1 MTKAFDRASD
11 LEMEEREQ
19 ALNRHLNRVKELPD
33 ELGICND
40 CGAAIP
46 AARIRALPHVATCI
60 SCQAIREN
68 RGKHAV
74 GNN

>member
-33 ELGICND
+33 EHGICND

-46 AARIRALPHVATCI
+46 AARLKALPYVATCV
-60 SCQAIREN
+60 SCQSIRDI
-68 RGKHAV
+68 RGKHGL
-74 GNN
+74 GNY

>member
-11 LEMEEREQ
+11 LEMEERER

-33 ELGICND
+33 EHGICND
-40 CGAAIP
+40 CGTAIP
-46 AARIRALPHVATCI
+46 AARLRALPHVATCI
-60 SCQAIREN
+60 SCQAIREH
-68 RGKHAV
+68 RGTHAV

>member
-11 LEMEEREQ
+11 LEMEEREH
-19 ALNRHLNRVKELPD
+19 ALNRHLNRVKERPEHD
-33 ELGICND
+33 GFCND

-46 AARIRALPHVATCI
+46 AARLQVLPSVATCVT
-60 SCQAIREN
+60 CQSIRDI

-74 GNN
+74 GNH

>member
-46 AARIRALPHVATCI
+46 AARISGTAACCDLYQLSGHQRTQGEAC
-60 SCQAIREN
+60 
-68 RGKHAV
+68 RGK
-74 GNN
+74 